1 MDNKTLLIIAAIA
14 VVIIAVIGYNI
25 YKSIKRK
32 NADKLSMK
40 INEDEKL
47 HITLDNKADME
58 EVARIILEGLGG
70 ESNVKDV
77 AHDGSRLKVQI
88 NEYGAVDEKK
98 IRSAKVGGVLRP
110 SKTAVHIIIGSE
122 AEPVEAE
129 LKKMLHSV
137 TSV

>member
-1 MDNKTLLIIAAIA
+1 MDRDMIMIVAAVAA
-14 VVIIAVIGYNI
+14 VAAVIIGYSI
-25 YKSIKRK
+25 YRSVKRK

-40 INEDEKL
+40 IAEDDKL

-70 ESNVKDV
+70 RGNVQSVD
-77 AHDGSRLKVQI
+77 HDGARLKVQI

-122 AEPVEAE
+122 VEPVETE
-129 LKKMLHSV
+129 LKKLMNPV
-137 TSV
+137 A

>member
-1 MDNKTLLIIAAIA
+1 MENNTLLIVAAIA
-14 VVIIAVIGYNI
+14 VLFAVIVGYNI

-70 ESNVKDV
+70 ESNVKEV
-77 AHDGSRLKVQI
+77 AHDGTRLKIQI

-122 AEPVEAE
+122 VEPVEAE
-129 LKKMLHSV
+129 LKKLVHPV
-137 TSV
+137 A

>member
-1 MDNKTLLIIAAIA
+1 MDNNTLLIIALVVA
-14 VVIIAVIGYNI
+14 VLAVIIGYSI

-32 NADKLSMK
+32 NADKLSME
-40 INEDEKL
+40 ISEDEKL

-70 ESNVKDV
+70 ESNVKNV
-77 AHDGSRLKVQI
+77 EHDGTRLKIQI

-122 AEPVEAE
+122 AEPVETE
-129 LKKMLHSV
+129 LKKLLNPV
-137 TSV
+137 A

>member
-1 MDNKTLLIIAAIA
+1 MENNTLLIVAAVA
-14 VVIIAVIGYNI
+14 VLFAVIVGYNI

-70 ESNVKDV
+70 ESNVKEV
-77 AHDGSRLKVQI
+77 AHDGTRLKIQI
-88 NEYGAVDEKK
+88 KEYGAVDEKK

-122 AEPVEAE
+122 VEPVEAE
-129 LKKMLHSV
+129 LKKLVHPV
-137 TSV
+137 A

>member
-1 MDNKTLLIIAAIA
+1 MDRDMIMIVAAVAA
-14 VVIIAVIGYNI
+14 VAAVIIGYSI
-25 YKSIKRK
+25 YRCVKRK

-40 INEDEKL
+40 IAEDDKL

-70 ESNVKDV
+70 SGNVQSVD
-77 AHDGSRLKVQI
+77 HDGARLKVQI

-122 AEPVEAE
+122 VEPVETE
-129 LKKMLHSV
+129 LKKLMNPV
-137 TSV
+137 A

>member
-1 MDNKTLLIIAAIA
+1 MDNYTILIIALIVAALAI
-14 VVIIAVIGYNI
+14 IIGFSI
-25 YKSIKRK
+25 YKSVKRK

-40 INEDEKL
+40 ISEDDKL
-47 HITLDNKADME
+47 HITLDNKADMA

-70 ESNVKDV
+70 ESNVKNV
-77 AHDGSRLKVQI
+77 EHDGTRLKIQI

-122 AEPVEAE
+122 AEPVETE
-129 LKKMLHSV
+129 LKKLLNPV
-137 TSV
+137 A

>member
-1 MDNKTLLIIAAIA
+1 MDNNTLLIIAAIA
-14 VVIIAVIGYNI
+14 IVAVAVIGYNI
-25 YKSIKRK
+25 YRSIKRK

-40 INEDEKL
+40 ISEDEKL

-70 ESNVKDV
+70 ESNVKGVD
-77 AHDGSRLKVQI
+77 HDGTRLKVQI

-122 AEPVEAE
+122 VEPVEAE
-129 LKKMLHSV
+129 LKKMLHTV
-137 TSV
+137 A

>member
-1 MDNKTLLIIAAIA
+1 MENNTLLIVAAIA
-14 VVIIAVIGYNI
+14 VLFAVIVGYNI

-70 ESNVKDV
+70 ESNVKEV
-77 AHDGSRLKVQI
+77 AHDGTRLKIQI
-88 NEYGAVDEKK
+88 KEYGAVDEKK

-122 AEPVEAE
+122 VEPVEAE
-129 LKKMLHSV
+129 LKKLVHPV
-137 TSV
+137 A

>member
-1 MDNKTLLIIAAIA
+1 MDRDMIMIVA
-14 VVIIAVIGYNI
+14 VVAAVAAVIIGYSI
-25 YKSIKRK
+25 YRSVKRK

-40 INEDEKL
+40 IAEDDKL

-70 ESNVKDV
+70 RGNVQSVD
-77 AHDGSRLKVQI
+77 HDGARLKVQI

-122 AEPVEAE
+122 VEPVETE
-129 LKKMLHSV
+129 LKKLMNPV
-137 TSV
+137 A

>member
-1 MDNKTLLIIAAIA
+1 MDRDMIMIVAAVAA
-14 VVIIAVIGYNI
+14 VAAVIIGYSI
-25 YKSIKRK
+25 YRSVKRK

-40 INEDEKL
+40 IAEDDKL

-70 ESNVKDV
+70 SGNVQSVD
-77 AHDGSRLKVQI
+77 HDGARLKVQI

-98 IRSAKVGGVLRP
+98 IRTAKVGGVLRP

-122 AEPVEAE
+122 VEPVETE
-129 LKKMLHSV
+129 LKKLMNPV
-137 TSV
+137 A

>member
-1 MDNKTLLIIAAIA
+1 MDNNTILIIALVVAALAI
-14 VVIIAVIGYNI
+14 IIGFSI

-40 INEDEKL
+40 ISEDEKL

-70 ESNVKDV
+70 ESNVKNV
-77 AHDGSRLKVQI
+77 EHDGTRLKIQI

-122 AEPVEAE
+122 AEPVETE
-129 LKKMLHSV
+129 LKKLLNPV
-137 TSV
+137 A

>member
-1 MDNKTLLIIAAIA
+1 MDRDMIMIIAAVSA
-14 VVIIAVIGYNI
+14 VVAVIIGYSI
-25 YKSIKRK
+25 YRSIKRK

-40 INEDEKL
+40 IAEDDKL

-58 EVARIILEGLGG
+58 EVARIILAGLGG
-70 ESNVKDV
+70 SENVQSVD
-77 AHDGSRLKVQI
+77 HDGARLKIQI

-122 AEPVEAE
+122 VLPVEAE
-129 LKKMLHSV
+129 LKKLMNPV
-137 TSV
+137 A

>member
-1 MDNKTLLIIAAIA
+1 MDRDMILIIAAVAA
-14 VVIIAVIGYNI
+14 VVAVMIGYSI
-25 YKSIKRK
+25 YRSIKRK

-40 INEDEKL
+40 IAEDDKL

-70 ESNVKDV
+70 SSNVQKV
-77 AHDGSRLKVQI
+77 EHDGARLKVQI

-98 IRSAKVGGVLRP
+98 IRAAKVGGVLRP

-122 AEPVEAE
+122 AEPVETE
-129 LKKMLHSV
+129 LKKLIEPV
-137 TSV
+137 A

>member
-1 MDNKTLLIIAAIA
+1 MENNTLLIVAAVA
-14 VVIIAVIGYNI
+14 VLFAVIVGYNI

-70 ESNVKDV
+70 ESNVKEV
-77 AHDGSRLKVQI
+77 AHDGTRLKIQI

-122 AEPVEAE
+122 VEPVEAE
-129 LKKMLHSV
+129 LKKLVHPV
-137 TSV
+137 A

>member
-1 MDNKTLLIIAAIA
+1 MDRDMILIIAAVAAVVA
-14 VVIIAVIGYNI
+14 VVIGYSI
-25 YKSIKRK
+25 YRSIKRK

-40 INEDEKL
+40 IAEDDKL

-58 EVARIILEGLGG
+58 EVAKIILEGLGG
-70 ESNVKDV
+70 SENVQSVD
-77 AHDGSRLKVQI
+77 HDGARLKVQI

-122 AEPVEAE
+122 VEPVETE
-129 LKKMLHSV
+129 LKKLIDPV
-137 TSV
+137 A